1 MCGGLYMLI
10 HTLVSTKACGRFVF
24 VLSGLCMPFWIKIP
38 DTTLLKSKNFKK
50 GSNDTESME

>member
-1 MCGGLYMLI
+1 MLI

-24 VLSGLCMPFWIKIP
+24 VLSGLCIPFWIKIP